1 MVSGG
6 DGRGLPCLTGK
17 VPRPFPEIRRG
28 VLYLRMH
35 SGKLI
40 IFSAPSGSGK
50 TTLVRH
56 VVKKFPGQLEFSIS
70 ATSRPQRG
78 FEENGKD
85 YYYLSVDEFKSR
97 IENNE
102 FLEWEEVYAGT
113 HYGTLR
119 AEVERIWSKGKAVVF
134 DIDVEGGLNL
144 KNQFGDKA
152 LAIFVMPPSIKILEE
167 RLHLR
172 STDSKDSIAR
182 RIAKAEKE
190 LKTAELFDVF
200 ILNESLDQACA
211 KAEELVAGFLGIE
224 HEARA
229 GDEPL

>member
-1 MVSGG
+1 
-6 DGRGLPCLTGK
+6 
-17 VPRPFPEIRRG
+17 
-28 VLYLRMH
+28 MH

-56 VVKKFPGQLEFSIS
+56 ILKTYPEHIEFSIS
-70 ATSRPQRG
+70 ATSRPKRG
-78 FEENGKD
+78 VEQNGKD
-85 YYYLSVDEFKSR
+85 YYYLSVDEFKEKISR
-97 IENNE
+97 NE

-119 AEVERIWSKGKAVVF
+119 AEVERIWAKGKAVIF

-144 KNQFGDKA
+144 KNQFRDDA

-167 RLHLR
+167 RLNFR
-172 STDSKDSIAR
+172 STDSKESIAR

-200 ILNESLDQACA
+200 ILNENLPEACA
-211 KAEELVAGFLGIE
+211 KAEELVAAFLSIE
-224 HEARA
+224 HEPRP
-229 GDEPL
+229 GLEKLE

>member
-1 MVSGG
+1 
-6 DGRGLPCLTGK
+6 
-17 VPRPFPEIRRG
+17 
-28 VLYLRMH
+28 MH

-56 VVKKFPGQLEFSIS
+56 ILKKYPEHIQFSIS

-78 FEENGKD
+78 VEENGKD
-85 YYYLSVDEFKSR
+85 YYYLSVEDFIQK

-119 AEVERIWSKGKAVVF
+119 GEVERIWASGKAVIF

-144 KNQFGDKA
+144 KNQFKDKA

-167 RLHLR
+167 RLHFR
-172 STDSKDSIAR
+172 STDSKESIAR
-182 RIAKAEKE
+182 RIGKAEKE

-200 ILNESLDQACA
+200 ILNENLDEACN
-211 KAEELVAGFLGIE
+211 KAEELVSDFLGIE
-224 HEARA
+224 K
-229 GDEPL
+229 

>member
-1 MVSGG
+1 
-6 DGRGLPCLTGK
+6 
-17 VPRPFPEIRRG
+17 
-28 VLYLRMH
+28 MH

-56 VVKKFPGQLEFSIS
+56 ILSRYAGHIEFSIS
-70 ATSRPQRG
+70 ATSRPRRG
-78 FEENGKD
+78 VEQNGKD
-85 YYYLSVDEFKSR
+85 YYYLSVDDFKNR
-97 IENNE
+97 ITANE

-119 AEVERIWSKGKAVVF
+119 SEVERIWAKGKAVIF

-144 KNQFGDKA
+144 KNQFKENA
-152 LAIFVMPPSIKILEE
+152 LAVFVMPPSIKILEE

-172 STDSKDSIAR
+172 STDSKESIAR

-200 ILNESLDQACA
+200 ILNENLPEACA
-211 KAEELVAGFLGIE
+211 KAEELVTAFLGIV
-224 HEARA
+224 HTSPA
-229 GDEPL
+229 GE

>member
-1 MVSGG
+1 MNN
-6 DGRGLPCLTGK
+6 
-17 VPRPFPEIRRG
+17 
-28 VLYLRMH
+28 
-35 SGKLI
+35 GKLV

-56 VVKKFPGQLEFSIS
+56 ILKTFPKHIDFSIS
-70 ATSRPQRG
+70 ATSRPKRG
-78 FEENGKD
+78 AEVNGKD
-85 YYYLSVDEFKSR
+85 YHYLTVDEFK
-97 IENNE
+97 EKVANNE

-119 AEVERIWSKGKAVVF
+119 SEVEKIWAKGKAVIF

-167 RLHLR
+167 RLNSR

-190 LKTAELFDVF
+190 LKTAELFDTF
-200 ILNESLDQACA
+200 ILNEDLDTACS
-211 KAEELVAGFLGIE
+211 KAEDVVKDFLKIK
-224 HEARA
+224 
-229 GDEPL
+229 